1 MQADRVYKSRLN
13 STETTKFFVLLYH
26 KNIQVQKYG
35 GTTNKERKKYCIAYT
50 FYEYIIKFT
59 DNKNNLK
66 TNNYNN
72 IIVDETFNY
81 IYVVVAAG
89 AIRAVVGWF

>member
-1 MQADRVYKSRLN
+1 M
-13 STETTKFFVLLYH
+13 LYH

-35 GTTNKERKKYCIAYT
+35 GTTNEERKKYCIAYT

-66 TNNYNN
+66 TNNNN
-72 IIVDETFNY
+72 IIVVETFNN
-81 IYVVVAAG
+81 IYVVVAA
-89 AIRAVVGWF
+89 AATIRAVVGWF

>member
-1 MQADRVYKSRLN
+1 M
-13 STETTKFFVLLYH
+13 LYH

-66 TNNYNN
+66 TNNN
-72 IIVDETFNY
+72 IIAVETFNY
-81 IYVVVAAG
+81 IYVVVAAA